1 MNFKT
6 ITAIFIII
14 GMLIAYLLGSV
25 NFAIIFTK
33 LFKNQ
38 DIRKM
43 GSGNAGFTNVLR
55 SVGKAPAILT
65 LFCDFAKGITAI
77 ILVRLIFIF
86 VFGEYPETYVDY
98 LVCFSALLGH
108 VFPVFY
114 GFKGGKG
121 ILVSF
126 GTIMALSPIAA
137 LICLTVFVITLVVSK
152 YVSLG
157 SILAAITFPLAI
169 LLLSILQKSYVFEF
183 LYAIPI
189 ALTIVLMHHQNI
201 KRLLSH
207 TENKLSIKKN

>member
-1 MNFKT
+1 MDYNTFS
-6 ITAIFIII
+6 IIFIIL
-14 GMLIAYLLGSV
+14 GMIIAYLLGSV

-33 LFKNQ
+33 LFKNE

-55 SVGKAPAILT
+55 SVGKAPAFLT

-77 ILVRLIFIF
+77 FIVRLIFFFIF
-86 VFGEYPETYVDY
+86 GAYPEIYVDY
-98 LVCFSALLGH
+98 LVCFSALIGH
-108 VFPVFY
+108 VFPIFY

-121 ILVSF
+121 ILVSL

-137 LICLTVFVITLVVSK
+137 SICLAVFIITLLISK

-157 SILAAITFPLAI
+157 SILAAITFPI
-169 LLLSILQKSYVFEF
+169 VIFVLSSIRNTNPYEY

-189 ALTIVLMHHQNI
+189 ALTIILMHHQNI
-201 KRLLSH
+201 KRLLTHS
-207 TENKLSIKKN
+207 ENKISIKKN

>member
-1 MNFKT
+1 MDYKT
-6 ITAIFIII
+6 YSIIFIAI
-14 GMLIAYLLGSV
+14 GMIIAYLLGSV

-33 LFKNQ
+33 LFKNE

-65 LFCDFAKGITAI
+65 LVCDFAKGITAI
-77 ILVRLIFIF
+77 FIVRLIFIF
-86 VFGEYPETYVDY
+86 IFKEYPPVHVDY

-121 ILVSF
+121 ILVSL

-137 LICLTVFVITLVVSK
+137 IICLTVFIITLLISK

-157 SILAAITFPLAI
+157 SIFAAITFPLA
-169 LLLSILQKSYVFEF
+169 VFAISFLEKTNMLEF
-183 LYAIPI
+183 IYAIPI
-189 ALTIVLMHHQNI
+189 AITIVFMHHQNI
-201 KRLLSH
+201 SRLLTH
-207 TENKLSIKKN
+207 TENKISIKKN